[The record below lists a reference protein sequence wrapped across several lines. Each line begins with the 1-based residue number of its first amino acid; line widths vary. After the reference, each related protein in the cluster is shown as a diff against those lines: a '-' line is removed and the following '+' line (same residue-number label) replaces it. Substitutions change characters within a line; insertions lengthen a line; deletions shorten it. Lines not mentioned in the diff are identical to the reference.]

1 MPKPVDTLPLE
12 SAAEDT
18 ALVPAPSVQMFERLA
33 LDPNVP
39 VDKLERLIAMQEHI
53 MEVNAKAAFNRAF
66 ADLQADL
73 PTVVE
78 HGKTDKG
85 TYAQLE
91 DIIEAVRPILRMHG
105 FSISHATEWPDK
117 TTVKVVGILTHTE
130 GHERRS
136 EFMASA
142 DQSGSKNAIQALGS
156 SVAYGRRYTTKDLL
170 NIVTR
175 GEDDDGRRSGKSSA
189 PEAPQGY
196 EDWLTDLESAASEGF
211 AKLEQT
217 FKTSNVKFRN
227 YLSNHEGGKLA
238 SLKAK
243 AKGVRV

>member
-1 MPKPVDTLPLE
+1 MTTAANTPLLD
-12 SAAEDT
+12 EDRDSQ
-18 ALVPAPSVQMFERLA
+18 ALTPAPSVAMFERLA

-53 MEVNAKAAFNRAF
+53 MEINAKAAFNRAF
-66 ADLQADL
+66 ADLQANL

-78 HGKTDKG
+78 RGKTDKG

-91 DIIEAVRPILRMHG
+91 DIVEAVRPILRTHG
-105 FSISHATEWPDK
+105 FSLSHATEWPDK

-175 GEDDDGRRSGKSSA
+175 GEDDDGGRSEKHKA
-189 PEAPQGY
+189 PEAPKGY
-196 EDWLTDLESAASEGF
+196 DDWLSDYEATASQGLPSLEAAWKAS
-211 AKLEQT
+211 KPQY
-217 FKTSNVKFRN
+217 RD
-227 YLSNHEGGKLA
+227 YLTRYDPKKRA
-238 SLKAK
+238 SIKSRAE
-243 AKGVRV
+243 AVR

>member
-1 MPKPVDTLPLE
+1 MTLPLVDPKE
-12 SAAEDT
+12 TED

-53 MEVNAKAAFNRAF
+53 MEINAKAAFNRAF
-66 ADLQADL
+66 ADMQADL
-73 PTVVE
+73 PTVIE
-78 HGKTDKG
+78 RGKTDKG

-91 DIIEAVRPILRMHG
+91 DIVEAVRPILKRHG
-105 FSISHATEWPDK
+105 FSLAHATEWPDK

-156 SVAYGRRYTTKDLL
+156 SVQYGRRYTSKDLL
-170 NIVTR
+170 CIVTR
-175 GEDDDGRRSGKSSA
+175 GEDDDGARSEKGKA
-189 PEAPQGY
+189 PEPPKGY
-196 EDWLTDLESAASEGF
+196 EDWLTDYESTAANGLTALEAAWKAS
-211 AKLEQT
+211 KPQY
-217 FKTSNVKFRN
+217 RD
-227 YLSNHEGGKLA
+227 YLTRYDPQKRANIKH
-238 SLKAK
+238 KAE
-243 AKGVRV
+243 AVRS